1 MRKKSHISLANHM
14 LNEFRDDAF
23 IAHTYMFQFG
33 SLLPGFGAV
42 IYYKKASDGYDF

>member
-33 SLLPGFGAV
+33 SLLPDLV
-42 IYYKKASDGYDF
+42 PSMASFLVVKVQSS